1 MYVIIY
7 IIEVVDMRIGLLIIR
22 NKARLEKLISMATD
36 YRKILLQNKK
46 IDMLVLA
53 KLKEITKKE
62 NEHIIKK

>member
-1 MYVIIY
+1 
-7 IIEVVDMRIGLLIIR
+7 MRIGLLIIR